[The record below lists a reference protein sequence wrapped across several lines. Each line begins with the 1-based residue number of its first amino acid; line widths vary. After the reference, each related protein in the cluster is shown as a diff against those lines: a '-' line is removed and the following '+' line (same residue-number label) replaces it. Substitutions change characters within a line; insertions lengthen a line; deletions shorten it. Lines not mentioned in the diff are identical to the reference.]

1 MKVFIRSIEN
11 IHNSNLLISH
21 DNYFVKMQ
29 KVNFTVIFEDGTKKD
44 GKLQLHNDK
53 IIDCFD
59 NVKNRIKSEFDSK
72 EI

>member
-11 IHNSNLLISH
+11 IHNSDLTKNH
-21 DNYFVKMQ
+21 QNYFVKMQ
-29 KVNFTVIFEDGTKKD
+29 KVKFTVIYDDGTKKN
-44 GKLQLHNDK
+44 GQLNLHNDK

-59 NVKNRIKSEFDSK
+59 NVKDRIKSEFDK